1 MSLLRKTIRR
11 MLLESNQ
18 QYYEKLASLF
28 NGGVEDIMQAMSL
41 GEGIGVIREIETN
54 IDDESRI
61 AYYQFRFKC
70 LEEDF
75 GPFLQQY
82 KNQHGPHPAA
92 RWQFARR
99 RTTVTIMLVEDR
111 GVNWVNK

>member
-1 MSLLRKTIRR
+1 MNLLRKTIRR

-18 QYYEKLASLF
+18 RYYEKLASLF
-28 NGGVEDIMQAMSL
+28 NGGIEDIKQAISL
-41 GEGIGVIREIETN
+41 GEGIGIISEIERN
-54 IDDESRI
+54 IDDSSRI

-82 KNQHGPHPAA
+82 KNQHGPHPGA

-99 RTTVTIMLVEDR
+99 RTTVSIMLVEDR
-111 GVNWVNK
+111 GVNWKAS